1 MVGRGIIVVALLVLG
16 GCSRA
21 TLPYTPEQQPRGAR
35 VSAAYLVV
43 EDQLRIEIDTAG
55 RRLEQAWIMK
65 PDGTSVAA
73 RAIDAA
79 PVVTG
84 PPPTIGVGVGGGTF
98 GRGGGVGTGVGLG
111 FPIGSGSSRA
121 EGNTMVWFP
130 LAPAGPA
137 PWRVYVKLAGIE
149 PTTILVG
156 GPLP

>member
-1 MVGRGIIVVALLVLG
+1 MVGRGVVVAAVLVLA
-16 GCSRA
+16 GCARA
-21 TLPYTPEQQPRGAR
+21 TLPYTPEQQPPGAR

-43 EDQLRIEIDTAG
+43 EDRLRIEIDTDG

-73 RAIDAA
+73 QAVDAA

-98 GRGGGVGTGVGLG
+98 GSGVGVGTGVSVG

-121 EGNTMVWFP
+121 QGNTIAWFP
-130 LAPAGPA
+130 LAPVGPA
-137 PWRVYVKLAGIE
+137 PWRVYVKLAGIA